1 VLLYTTV
8 VVHRVATGD
17 IYNESL
23 GSVVS
28 IRERA
33 AVEATIT
40 GLAGTT
46 ETALYNVMA
55 GVKLEDNH
63 VAWIGSDSLGV
74 EGKAIFSNLNC
85 MYGGQG
91 SCHHEWEDRTTHYG

>member
-1 VLLYTTV
+1 
-8 VVHRVATGD
+8 
-17 IYNESL
+17 
-23 GSVVS
+23 
-28 IRERA
+28 
-33 AVEATIT
+33 
-40 GLAGTT
+40 
-46 ETALYNVMA
+46 MA